1 MDISYNTEKLPT
13 TSSGYTSSH
22 HKAQRRLKLLHELE
36 DRKLQL
42 NHDRLAKAQNKVCRQ
57 LDLQRLQFTRRF
69 SESSF
74 NPSLLTEELSP
85 KLSTVD
91 STTSDNKRIRQRKQ
105 NSFTT
110 EGHNPPPPR
119 RRLRSHEDLE
129 EDSLDYPPFW
139 LRLRSL
145 GVPSDED
152 IFLAALA
159 CKSMNINEKHK
170 LDCDDVFE
178 PVSHLTDGSRTSRG
192 NQITSSTQRS
202 SSVTGVYEASDNK
215 LLSAKGLKRSASLE
229 NKKPDWLLA
238 LCQMKREKLSR
249 LNCNTQEE
257 IAALVSGNKFYDSK
271 RCHVFNVK
279 YRPRN
284 YRLIKSHRHTVVGMT
299 NEFTRI

>member
-1 MDISYNTEKLPT
+1 MEASYNTEKLST
-13 TSSGYTSSH
+13 TSSGYASSQQ
-22 HKAQRRLKLLHELE
+22 KARRLKILHELE

-57 LDLQRLQFTRRF
+57 LDFQRLQFTRRF
-69 SESSF
+69 SETSF
-74 NPSLLTEELSP
+74 NPSLLEELSP
-85 KLSTVD
+85 KLSTVE
-91 STTSDNKRIRQRKQ
+91 STTSDIKRIRQRKQ
-105 NSFTT
+105 NSFSI
-110 EGHNPPPPR
+110 EGYNPPAPPR

-129 EDSLDYPPFW
+129 KDSLDYPFW

-152 IFLAALA
+152 TFLAALA
-159 CKSMNINEKHK
+159 CKNMNINEKHK

-178 PVSHLTDGSRTSRG
+178 PVPHVTDGSRTSRG
-192 NQITSSTQRS
+192 NQIDSSTQRS
-202 SSVTGVYEASDNK
+202 SSVTGVYEASEK
-215 LLSAKGLKRSASLE
+215 LLSAKALKRSASLE

-299 NEFTRI
+299 NEFTQI